1 MQQRL
6 LLPLQG
12 DVDEHVDWATRLLLI
27 DQRRVPLDET
37 RFLECSNPSQTGGF
51 GQVDAVGELTVGDS
65 AVELQGADDGAVVAV
80 QFHIDRS
87 RRNSQFLALSGHLA
101 MYSAIKMPRGT
112 TFCNFP
118 ITQPVTFAIPRLTRG
133 ATLMKIGVP
142 KEIKIHEYRVG
153 LVPAGV
159 RELVDSG
166 HQVSCRAVR
175 ARELDSRI
183 RITMPRAPRSPE
195 RSRTSFSSTDLIVK
209 VKEPQLER
217 NASMLRSNQT
227 LFTYLHLAADR
238 EQALAL
244 LASGATAIA
253 YETVPRRMD
262 RCRLLTPMS
271 EVAGRMSVQ
280 VGANCLQKA
289 NGGFGVLLGGVP
301 GVAPAKVV
309 VLGGGVS
316 GTHAA
321 EMAVG
326 LRADVT
332 VVDRSVK
339 RLREL
344 SSIFGSQLKTVYS
357 TAHAIEELVRDA
369 DLVIGAVL
377 IAGAAAPK
385 LVTRAM
391 VKTMKPGAVLV
402 DIAIDQGGCFETSR
416 PTTHAEPT
424 YVLDGVIHYCV
435 TNMPGAV
442 PRTST
447 FALTNATL
455 PYVRALADH
464 GWRQAIANDPGWP
477 RPQRACGS
485 IDARSGGERARP
497 GLSRLS
503 RSLTSPPTPDA

>member
-1 MQQRL
+1 
-6 LLPLQG
+6 
-12 DVDEHVDWATRLLLI
+12 
-27 DQRRVPLDET
+27 
-37 RFLECSNPSQTGGF
+37 
-51 GQVDAVGELTVGDS
+51 
-65 AVELQGADDGAVVAV
+65 
-80 QFHIDRS
+80 
-87 RRNSQFLALSGHLA
+87 
-101 MYSAIKMPRGT
+101 
-112 TFCNFP
+112 
-118 ITQPVTFAIPRLTRG
+118 
-133 ATLMKIGVP
+133 MKIGVP

-166 HQVSCRAVR
+166 HQVLVQSGAGAGIGFEDSHYQSAGAVIAQRA
-175 ARELDSRI
+175 ADI
-183 RITMPRAPRSPE
+183 FAAC
-195 RSRTSFSSTDLIVK
+195 DLVVK
-209 VKEPQLER
+209 VKEPQLAECR
-217 NASMLRSNQT
+217 QLRSGQT
-227 LFTYLHLAADR
+227 LFTYLHLAADP
-238 EQALAL
+238 EQAHAL

-253 YETVPRRMD
+253 YETVTAPD
-262 RCRLLTPMS
+262 GSLPLLTPMS

-280 VGANCLQKA
+280 VGANSLQKA

-344 SSIFGSQLKTVYS
+344 SSLFGSQLKTVYS

-464 GWRQAIANDPGWP
+464 GWRQAIANDPGL
-477 RPQRACGS
+477 
-485 IDARSGGERARP
+485 ARGLNVHAGELTHEAVASAL
-497 GLSRLS
+497 GLSFRAF
-503 RSLTSPPTPDA
+503 RAA